1 MSFAIH
7 AEEHGI
13 RMLLAEKIM
22 FLFQKKKSPK
32 TAEASMGIS
41 NDLAIPDLRSGTSAV
56 ELPGDVDNE
65 RVDAR
70 ERSAPLER
78 VYPAREAG
86 V

>member
-1 MSFAIH
+1 
-7 AEEHGI
+7 
-13 RMLLAEKIM
+13 
-22 FLFQKKKSPK
+22 
-32 TAEASMGIS
+32 MGIS